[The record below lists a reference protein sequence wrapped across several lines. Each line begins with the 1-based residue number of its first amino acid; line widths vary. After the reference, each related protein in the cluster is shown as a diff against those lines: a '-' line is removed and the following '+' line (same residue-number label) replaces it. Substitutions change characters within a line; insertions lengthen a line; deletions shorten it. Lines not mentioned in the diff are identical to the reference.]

1 MGDRLARTLLRAVRE
16 DELVVQVS
24 TSPRVSEEVG
34 VCAESKRKRRLPEP
48 VVRRSWPEVR
58 SIIDRRR
65 TVSTNMHVYKYV
77 GMFISSS
84 MILLTYCV
92 LYSNNVATPDHACHL
107 THHCCKPATHDT
119 IHIHTSRTRAR

>member
-16 DELVVQVS
+16 EDELVVQIS

-65 TVSTNMHVYKYV
+65 TVSTNMFTYKH
-77 GMFISSS
+77 GMFMSFFNDIP
-84 MILLTYCV
+84 Y
-92 LYSNNVATPDHACHL
+92 
-107 THHCCKPATHDT
+107 
-119 IHIHTSRTRAR
+119 